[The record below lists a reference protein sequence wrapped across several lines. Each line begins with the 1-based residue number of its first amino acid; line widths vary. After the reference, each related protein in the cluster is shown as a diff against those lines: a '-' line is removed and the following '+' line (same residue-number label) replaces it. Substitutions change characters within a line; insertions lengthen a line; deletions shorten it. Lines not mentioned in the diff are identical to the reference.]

1 MTSAARQPNRQRGFT
16 LVELIVAVSIV
27 GLLTAIALP
36 TYRTYTMRA
45 NRAVAKA
52 ALVDLAARQETYF
65 VDRKAYASSLSD
77 INANGFLSRD
87 STMTSAQGNTTIYSQ
102 HGRSQYVDLSG
113 NGLGRQHQLY
123 ADRHTG
129 GQPGVR
135 QLRLAVHDVD
145 RHTTDVG
152 EHAGRLLVALTGSR
166 QMWLSPRCRWMSRC
180 WRCGPT
186 WLDAEPAAAKTRC
199 ARRGPAARVPST
211 ADRRAA

>member
-77 INANGFLSRD
+77 INANGFHVARQHDDVRSRQHD
-87 STMTSAQGNTTIYSQ
+87 DLFAE
-102 HGRSQYVDLSG
+102 HGRS
-113 NGLGRQHQLY
+113 
-123 ADRHTG
+123 
-129 GQPGVR
+129 
-135 QLRLAVHDVD
+135 
-145 RHTTDVG
+145 
-152 EHAGRLLVALTGSR
+152 
-166 QMWLSPRCRWMSRC
+166 
-180 WRCGPT
+180 PT
-186 WLDAEPAAAKTRC
+186 AHREAETAK
-199 ARRGPAARVPST
+199 AHRG
-211 ADRRAA
+211 